1 MGFGLEFH
9 QPAIVAEALAQTAVH
24 EDTVARL
31 FLLPA
36 ETRAGG
42 VGKPGKKPMLQILEE
57 IRANQKLA
65 NSVHW
70 SDGNKIR
77 DGVLKR
83 ASEEMIQHAA
93 EFTVSEDQV
102 TEKVAEMINVPGR
115 DTLNQSFASL

>member
-31 FLLPA
+31 FLLPTEA
-36 ETRAGG
+36 RAGG

-57 IRANQKLA
+57 MRADQTLA
-65 NSVHW
+65 HSVHW
-70 SDGNKIR
+70 PDGNKIR

-83 ASEEMIQHAA
+83 ASEEMIRHAA

-102 TEKVAEMINVPGR
+102 GERIAEMINVPGR
-115 DTLNQSFASL
+115 NTPNQRFVSL